1 MEGESMNKI
10 EAPWGSI
17 PDNWIIS
24 SVATEA
30 KRVTDYVANG
40 SFASLAEN
48 VEYKTEEDYAVLIRL
63 VDYNN
68 SFKGPFVFI
77 DEKAYNFLSKSKLF
91 GGEIIISNVGANVGT
106 VFLCPYL
113 KYNMSLAPNSI
124 TVHFKGNDIFYYYWL
139 RSKYGQH
146 GIKSLITGSAQ
157 PKFNKTAFRQ
167 MLIPVP
173 PLDVQNQIAGI
184 LSSLDTKI
192 ETNNK
197 LNEKLEEMAQAIF
210 KSWFVDFEPFKDKP
224 FHETELGMI
233 PEGWEV
239 VSLDELTSKFGTGL
253 NPRKNFVLGHG
264 NNYYVTIKNMNNN
277 RIYLDDKCDKV
288 DDEALL
294 KINARSKLK
303 KGDLLFSGI
312 GTIGRVAMV
321 NEEPKNWNT
330 SESVFNMHPSK
341 LCTSEFL
348 YVLLLSDVFQKFVK
362 MNALG
367 AVQQGIRMASL
378 KSYTIAIP
386 EKKVMLSFCSII
398 KPIVDYIQSNNEE
411 NDRLASLRDTLLPR
425 LMSGELIV

>member
-1 MEGESMNKI
+1 MSEWKEVRLGDVCNIFGRIGFRGYTINDLVSSKDEGAISLSPTNIIDGEINVDKCSYISWNKYYESPEIMIFKNDILIVKT
-10 EAPWGSI
+10 GSSYGRTALVKEVKHQMTI
-17 PDNWIIS
+17 NPQFVVLKNININPIYLSYYIKSKTFQNQIS
-24 SVATEA
+24 SIVVGSAIPTLSQ
-30 KRVTDYVANG
+30 KNLAN
-40 SFASLAEN
+40 L
-48 VEYKTEEDYAVLIRL
+48 
-63 VDYNN
+63 
-68 SFKGPFVFI
+68 
-77 DEKAYNFLSKSKLF
+77 
-91 GGEIIISNVGANVGT
+91 
-106 VFLCPYL
+106 YL
-113 KYNMSLAPNSI
+113 KI
-124 TVHFKGNDIFYYYWL
+124 
-139 RSKYGQH
+139 Q
-146 GIKSLITGSAQ
+146 GSQ
-157 PKFNKTAFRQ
+157 TQ
-167 MLIPVP
+167 
-173 PLDVQNQIAGI
+173 QEIAGI
-184 LSSLDTKI
+184 LSSLDAKI

-197 LNEKLEEMAQAIF
+197 LNEKMEEMAQAIF

-277 RIYLDDKCDKV
+277 RIYLDEKCDKV

-330 SESVFNMHPSK
+330 SESVFNMHPSE

-378 KSYTIAIP
+378 KSYKIAIP
-386 EKKVMLSFCSII
+386 GKKVMLSFCSII

>member
-1 MEGESMNKI
+1 MRMNI
-10 EAPWGSI
+10 CELCSSI
-17 PDNWIIS
+17 SETYKDN
-24 SVATEA
+24 A
-30 KRVTDYVANG
+30 KKVVLINTSDVYDGKCTNHTFVDNKNLKGQFKKTFRPNDILYSEIRPANRRFAYIDFDTKDYIASTKLMVIRANKG
-40 SFASLAEN
+40 VNPKYLYQILRNNTTINTLQMLAESRSGTFPQITFSELSN
-48 VEYKTEEDYAVLIRL
+48 IEIDVPSEENQDLI
-63 VDYNN
+63 V
-68 SFKGPFVFI
+68 
-77 DEKAYNFLSKSKLF
+77 
-91 GGEIIISNVGANVGT
+91 T
-106 VFLCPYL
+106 
-113 KYNMSLAPNSI
+113 
-124 TVHFKGNDIFYYYWL
+124 
-139 RSKYGQH
+139 
-146 GIKSLITGSAQ
+146 
-157 PKFNKTAFRQ
+157 
-167 MLIPVP
+167 
-173 PLDVQNQIAGI
+173 I
-184 LSSLDTKI
+184 LSSLDAKI

>member
-1 MEGESMNKI
+1 MRMNI
-10 EAPWGSI
+10 CELCSSI
-17 PDNWIIS
+17 SETYKDN
-24 SVATEA
+24 A
-30 KRVTDYVANG
+30 KKVVLINTSDVYDGKCTNHTFVDNKNLKGQFKKTFRPNDILYSEIRPANRRFAYIDFDTKDYIASTKLMVIRANKG
-40 SFASLAEN
+40 VNPKYLYQLLRNNTTINTLQMLAESRSGTFPQITFSELSN
-48 VEYKTEEDYAVLIRL
+48 IEIDVPSEENQDLI
-63 VDYNN
+63 V
-68 SFKGPFVFI
+68 
-77 DEKAYNFLSKSKLF
+77 
-91 GGEIIISNVGANVGT
+91 T
-106 VFLCPYL
+106 
-113 KYNMSLAPNSI
+113 
-124 TVHFKGNDIFYYYWL
+124 
-139 RSKYGQH
+139 
-146 GIKSLITGSAQ
+146 
-157 PKFNKTAFRQ
+157 
-167 MLIPVP
+167 
-173 PLDVQNQIAGI
+173 I
-184 LSSLDTKI
+184 LSSLDAKI

-378 KSYTIAIP
+378 KSYKIAIP
-386 EKKVMLSFCSII
+386 GKKVMLSFCSII

-425 LMSGELIV
+425 LMSGELMV

>member
-1 MEGESMNKI
+1 MEGESMSEWKEVKLGDVILHSCSGGTPKSNVSEYYDGEIPWLNTKEIDFNRIYQTERNITQKGLDNSSAKWIDEKCVIIAMYGATAGKI
-10 EAPWGSI
+10 AINMI
-17 PDNWIIS
+17 PLTTNQACCNLKVDDRLADFRYIYYFL
-24 SVATEA
+24 
-30 KRVTDYVANG
+30 KKD
-40 SFASLAEN
+40 FKFLASLAN
-48 VEYKTEEDYAVLIRL
+48 GGAQQNLNSQIIKDYVIKLPSLSIQKEISDL
-63 VDYNN
+63 LWT
-68 SFKGPFVFI
+68 I
-77 DEKAYNFLSKSKLF
+77 DA
-91 GGEIIISNVGANVGT
+91 
-106 VFLCPYL
+106 
-113 KYNMSLAPNSI
+113 
-124 TVHFKGNDIFYYYWL
+124 
-139 RSKYGQH
+139 
-146 GIKSLITGSAQ
+146 
-157 PKFNKTAFRQ
+157 
-167 MLIPVP
+167 
-173 PLDVQNQIAGI
+173 
-184 LSSLDTKI
+184 KI

-321 NEEPKNWNT
+321 NEEPQNWNT
-330 SESVFNMHPSK
+330 SESVFNMHPSE

-386 EKKVMLSFCSII
+386 EIKVMLSFCSII